1 MRRAVPHAGVLAA
14 LADGPGTCAELSAEL
29 GMQACR
35 CAAHLERLVGCGR
48 VIKSQEPLQL
58 FGQRPAHLYA
68 LPEHFR
74 RSA

>member
-48 VIKSQEPLQL
+48 VVKSPEPLHL
-58 FGQRPAHLYA
+58 FGQQAEHLYA
-68 LPEHFR
+68 LPEHSR
-74 RSA
+74 RSS